1 MSCVNFSVSLSNSA
15 SWLDDPGVVS
25 NDPYSDD
32 VSDNSCVHDMRYIFG
47 SGSSFECEEGT
58 TYITLEMMDTDCSS
72 DDDSSVSTDLSS
84 DDDSDDSF
92 VQEVNYIFGSFDESE
107 DSSSEWEPDEDDSVV
122 STKKHVTI

>member
-1 MSCVNFSVSLSNSA
+1 ML
-15 SWLDDPGVVS
+15 
-25 NDPYSDD
+25 
-32 VSDNSCVHDMRYIFG
+32 
-47 SGSSFECEEGT
+47 
-58 TYITLEMMDTDCSS
+58 DTDCSS

-107 DSSSEWEPDEDDSVV
+107 DSSSEWEPDEEDSVV